1 MADIIAEAKKIAE
14 ECGFSHIGDL
24 QVDTIKVRVEAREGC
39 EVNKCGAYGKS
50 WSCPPACGTLEECE
64 ERLRKYKRGL
74 LLQSTGQLEDNF
86 DSETMMNTIAEHGKR
101 FDTFRDR
108 LYTQFPGVFLIDGVC
123 HRCEKCTYPDAAC
136 RFPDKTSYSMEGLGM
151 IVSEVC
157 KDNNILYY
165 YGPNTITYT
174 GAVLLD

>member
-1 MADIIAEAKKIAE
+1 MADIVAEVRKIAE

-24 QVDTIKVRVEAREGC
+24 LVDTIKVRIEAREGC

-64 ERLRKYKRGL
+64 AKLRKYKRGL
-74 LLQSTGQLEDNF
+74 LLQSTGQLEDSF
-86 DSETMMNTIAEHGKR
+86 DSETMMNTIFEHGKR
-101 FDTFRDR
+101 FDIFRDL
-108 LYTQFPGVFLIDGVC
+108 LYAKYPGIFLIAGVC
-123 HRCEKCTYPDAAC
+123 HQCEKCAYPDKPC
-136 RFPDKTSYSMEGLGM
+136 RFPDKISYSMEGLGM

-157 KDNNILYY
+157 KDNSIPYY